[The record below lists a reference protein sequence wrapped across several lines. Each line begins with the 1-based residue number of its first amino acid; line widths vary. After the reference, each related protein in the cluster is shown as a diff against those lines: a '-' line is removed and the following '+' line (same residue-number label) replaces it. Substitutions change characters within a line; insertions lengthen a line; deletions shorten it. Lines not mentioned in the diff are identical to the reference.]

1 METDLPD
8 GGEVLAHHGVKGMR
22 WGVIRKK
29 ASAGRAATAQA
40 LRKAGHG
47 TAKTVSGTVSAT
59 KTGVAKVQKARA
71 NRKAKVAEVKAR
83 KKFGN
88 RSYKKISDTELKSRI
103 SRLEQEKRYRELKA
117 DRHLVRGREVTR
129 QILEGSLTKAGTYA
143 GNKLLRSAFDNT
155 FDGGLAA
162 KVAKADAAAG
172 SKSAQKKAKKAAE
185 AAEAAHQAVKEAYDV
200 AFKQPK
206 APELP
211 KAKTKPKQIE
221 KPKSYK
227 QTKPS
232 PKPKRRPRNPGS
244 PLK

>member
-29 ASAGRAATAQA
+29 ASAGRVATARA

-47 TAKTVSGTVSAT
+47 TAKAVSGTVSAT
-59 KTGVAKVQKARA
+59 RKGAKAVQKAHERHQERTIA
-71 NRKAKVAEVKAR
+71 RTQRKAEIKAR
-83 KKFGN
+83 KKFAKKGY
-88 RSYKKISDTELKSRI
+88 RKISDAELKSRI

-117 DRHLVRGREVTR
+117 DRHLIRGREVTR

-143 GNKLLRSAFDNT
+143 GNKLMRSAFEQATGQKAEN
-155 FDGGLAA
+155 GGLGE
-162 KVAKADAAAG
+162 KV
-172 SKSAQKKAKKAAE
+172 KKAAE
-185 AAEAAHQAVKEAYDV
+185 KAREGAEEAMAAANEMKTESRSEA
-200 AFKQPK
+200 K
-206 APELP
+206 AL
-211 KAKTKPKQIE
+211 IE